1 MVKKN
6 WFNGV
11 NMPAIA
17 IKELDGSVKLVR
29 EFGFQDYLD
38 SLS

>member
-1 MVKKN
+1 
-6 WFNGV
+6 
-11 NMPAIA
+11 MPAIA
-17 IKELDGSVKLVR
+17 IRELDGSVKLVR